1 MESVVEGVKL
11 PCGILLG
18 TAVEHALEGLK
29 TTDAFVSDYF
39 ADP

>member
-1 MESVVEGVKL
+1 VES

-29 TTDAFVSDYF
+29 IAHAFVSGNVTG
-39 ADP
+39 P